1 MIVERVD
8 VQNVRN
14 IESARLVLGPG
25 LNLLVGS
32 NGAGKTAFLEAV
44 HLLIRGRSFRTSR
57 TMGLLRRGESRM
69 IVGTSCA
76 DALAGTT
83 RLSYVREGNGRSEL
97 RRDGAAVRQSSEI
110 AALLP
115 IQLLLP
121 DLSELVF
128 AGPAG
133 RRQWL
138 DWGTFHVKHDHAAR
152 LREYLRALRHRNA
165 LLRAGELA
173 TLPSWTEQVVELG
186 DAVAEAR
193 SSYFER
199 LRPAIEAALTAL
211 SADCSV
217 ALRYFPGWAEGCL
230 AERLRDELEQD
241 VRTGMTRSGP
251 HRADVVL
258 QCGPEAAATTL
269 SRGQGKMVAS
279 ALRLAQAQDLM
290 TDGKRSLFLI
300 DDIGAELDSDHGQR
314 LYGLLNGMNCQ
325 IIATSAHSTI
335 HEMLPFDGVER
346 RTFHVKRG
354 VFEVADSV

>member
-14 IESARLVLGPG
+14 IESARLGLGPG
-25 LNLLVGS
+25 LNLLVGP

-57 TMGLLRRGESRM
+57 TTGLLRRGQSRM
-69 IVGTSCA
+69 IVGTSCR
-76 DALAGTT
+76 DPQTGTT
-83 RLSYVREGNGRSEL
+83 RLSYAREGNGRSEL
-97 RRDGAAVRQSSEI
+97 RRDGASIRQSSEI
-110 AALLP
+110 AGLLP

-165 LLRAGELA
+165 LLRSGELE
-173 TLPSWTEQVVELG
+173 TLPSWTDQVVELG

-193 SSYFER
+193 SGYFER
-199 LRPAIEAALTAL
+199 LMPAIEASLNAL
-211 SADCSV
+211 SPDCSV
-217 ALRYFPGWAEGCL
+217 SLRYFPGWAEGCL
-230 AERLRDELEQD
+230 AETLRDEWEQD

-258 QCGPEAAATTL
+258 QCGPEPAATTL

-290 TDGKRSLFLI
+290 TEGKRSLFLI

-314 LYGLLNGMNCQ
+314 FYGLLEKMNCQ
-325 IIATSAHSTI
+325 IVATSAHAAV
-335 HEMLPFDGVER
+335 HEMLPFDSAGR
-346 RTFHVKRG
+346 QTFHVKHG